1 MIEVKVTSAGIDE
14 EAGTSEPGL
23 AETAPCLEAI
33 PGLPSQASQRLLQ
46 VLAAEPAVRQ
56 VWLYGSRAMGRQRQ
70 GSDIDLTLVGEELS
84 GDTLLGL
91 MQTID
96 DLMLPWSVDLSLHAR
111 LDAEVRNHVERIGR
125 LLRLP
130 GR

>member
-1 MIEVKVTSAGIDE
+1 MSVTSIGMDE
-14 EAGTSEPGL
+14 EAGTKEPGL

-33 PGLPSQASQRLLQ
+33 PGLPSQASKRLLQ

-56 VWLYGSRAMGRQRQ
+56 AWLYGSKAMGRQRQ
-70 GSDIDLTLVGEELS
+70 GSDLDLSLGGEELS

-91 MQTID
+91 RQTID
-96 DLMLPWSVDLSLHAR
+96 DLRRPWSVDLSLDTR
-111 LDAEVRNHVERIGR
+111 LDAEVRNPVKRVGQ

>member
-1 MIEVKVTSAGIDE
+1 MTEASAAFVGS
-14 EAGTSEPGL
+14 AQQRVP
-23 AETAPCLEAI
+23 AESPAALEAI
-33 PGLPSQASQRLLQ
+33 PGLPPEASQRLLQ

-91 MQTID
+91 MEAID
-96 DLMLPWSVDLSLHAR
+96 DLLLPWSVDLSLHAQ
-111 LDAEVRNHVERIGR
+111 LDPEVQAHVERVGR